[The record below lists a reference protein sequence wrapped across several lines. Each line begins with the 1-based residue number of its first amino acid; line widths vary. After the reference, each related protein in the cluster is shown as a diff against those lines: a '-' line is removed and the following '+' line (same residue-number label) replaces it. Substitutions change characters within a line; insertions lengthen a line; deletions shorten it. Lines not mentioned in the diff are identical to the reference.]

1 MKGSSRGYLI
11 LGLMLAGGFTG
22 LGRSAEV
29 DSPETSPNF
38 TIHVYN
44 HAQVDPKTLMEAEK
58 VATGVFRKAGVESR
72 WIEGALTS
80 EHKQEDSLNPRPFG
94 PTDIQLDLLPLL
106 MAGRFGLPNNV
117 MGLAPGT
124 GPDRRLVYVF
134 YSNVEAL
141 ARRQSRTHVGTALI
155 LGHAMA
161 HEIGH
166 LLLDQQS
173 HSPTGIMRGDWN
185 LKDLQDAVY
194 GYLLFTPKQTEVIQA
209 EVGRRIGRQHA
220 EAAELASP
228 KSAC

>member
-1 MKGSSRGYLI
+1 MKTSSRGYLT
-11 LGLMLAGGFTG
+11 LGLILAGGFTG
-22 LGRSAEV
+22 LGQSIAL
-29 DSPETSPNF
+29 DSPEPSATF

-44 HAQVDPKTLMEAEK
+44 HTEVDPKTLMEAEK
-58 VATGVFRKAGVESR
+58 VATRIFRRAGVESR
-72 WIEGALTS
+72 WVEGALTS
-80 EHKQEDSLNPRPFG
+80 EHKQEDSPSRRPFG
-94 PTDIQLDLLPLL
+94 PTDIQLDILPLL

-117 MGLAPGT
+117 MGLAPGA

-185 LKDLQDAVY
+185 LKDLQDAVF
-194 GYLLFTPKQTEVIQA
+194 GYLLFTPQQAEVIRT
-209 EVGRRIGRQHA
+209 EVGRRISQQKA
-220 EAAELASP
+220 LEPAALE
-228 KSAC
+228 C